1 MQLPKTN
8 RQSKKGILLGL
19 SSLLREKSG
28 DILIFAFFLA
38 VSCGFWFLQKLED
51 TFESEVVFPI
61 EIVEMPKGMV
71 ITSPLPKE
79 IIVNVQDRGTNLFNF
94 VRHSCEV
101 EPIKIDFSLYDDGA
115 QTNKVA
121 IPTVDLQRVIQQQ
134 LPSSTQ
140 IMEMSPN
147 KIEFHYNRGISKRLP
162 VSFLGKVTTGMQHY
176 LQDITFSP
184 DSVTVYA
191 TSSILDTL
199 QYAYIQSQEINGL
212 TRTSKFEVGFTSIS
226 TMKMV
231 PETVVMTAHID
242 YYTEQTM
249 QIPIVGVDFP
259 KGCVLKTFP
268 AMANVK
274 FWVKA
279 AMLKRLKPEN
289 FVLGS
294 TYEELLAN
302 TDQKLRLQ
310 LTSIPDGVS
319 NVRIYPQEVDFLL
332 EQTYESF
339 TDSLASV
346 DKFAKY

>member
-94 VRHSCEV
+94 VRYSSEV

-134 LPSSTQ
+134 LPS
-140 IMEMSPN
+140 
-147 KIEFHYNRGISKRLP
+147 
-162 VSFLGKVTTGMQHY
+162 
-176 LQDITFSP
+176 
-184 DSVTVYA
+184 
-191 TSSILDTL
+191 
-199 QYAYIQSQEINGL
+199 
-212 TRTSKFEVGFTSIS
+212 
-226 TMKMV
+226 
-231 PETVVMTAHID
+231 
-242 YYTEQTM
+242 
-249 QIPIVGVDFP
+249 
-259 KGCVLKTFP
+259 C
-268 AMANVK
+268 
-274 FWVKA
+274 
-279 AMLKRLKPEN
+279 
-289 FVLGS
+289 
-294 TYEELLAN
+294 
-302 TDQKLRLQ
+302 
-310 LTSIPDGVS
+310 
-319 NVRIYPQEVDFLL
+319 
-332 EQTYESF
+332 
-339 TDSLASV
+339 
-346 DKFAKY
+346 